1 MTALRALR
9 AHRIVAA
16 IADAA
21 IRWADADFPPRVRVL
36 DGIVART
43 GYSTPVVEYALDT
56 LFGSITAEAIV
67 AVIDDELGGLASLE
81 GFAARDG
88 RPAAHARPVGRVAIV
103 SSRTTIGV
111 AIVPAI
117 FALCAK
123 NEVTV
128 KDREDALVTSFFKTL
143 AQEDTA
149 FAHAAIAHEWKG
161 DDATHGFNA
170 YDAVVA
176 FGSDAT
182 LAQIRER
189 CGSGARFTGFGSK
202 ASAGYIAREDLV
214 DEAAASAIAQGA
226 ARDLVLYETEGCLS
240 LHALFVERGGA
251 LTPQRF
257 GELLAAAVERAGV
270 EFPVGV
276 RDARSSA
283 RLGSQRAMAAFRAAS
298 GQGAC
303 FSDDAGGYL
312 LALDPPLDLPPFF
325 APRALSIH
333 AIDQAAEAG
342 AYLARHGI
350 RLEAIAANGTR
361 EDIVNMAKDAGAA
374 RIARFGELQAP
385 PLAANHGGRMR
396 IGDFV
401 AWITNET

>member
-1 MTALRALR
+1 MTALQTLP
-9 AHRIVAA
+9 AHRIVRA

-21 IRWADADFPPRVRVL
+21 ARWTDADFPPRVRVL
-36 DGIVART
+36 DAIAART
-43 GYSTPVVEYALDT
+43 GYSIPVIEYALDT

-67 AVIDDELGGLASLE
+67 AVIDDELGGLARLD
-81 GFAARDG
+81 GFAARTG
-88 RPAAHARPVGRVAIV
+88 RPTAHARPVGRVAIV

-111 AIVPAI
+111 AIVPAL

-123 NEVTV
+123 NDVTV
-128 KDREDALVTSFFKTL
+128 KDREDALVASFFKTL
-143 AQEDTA
+143 EQEDATFGQA
-149 FAHAAIAHEWKG
+149 ALAHAWKG
-161 DDATHGFNA
+161 DDASHGLDA

-182 LAQIRER
+182 LVQIRER
-189 CGSGARFTGFGSK
+189 CAMGARFIGFGSK

-214 DEAAASAIAQGA
+214 DEAAANVIAHAA

-240 LHALFVERGGA
+240 LHALFLERGGSV
-251 LTPQRF
+251 TPGRF
-257 GELLAAAVERAGV
+257 AELLAAAVERVGV

-276 RDARSSA
+276 RDAGSSA
-283 RLGSQRAMAAFRAAS
+283 RLGSHRAMAAFRAAA

-303 FSDDAGGYL
+303 YSDDAGSYL
-312 LALDPPLDLPPFF
+312 LALDPPLDMPPFF
-325 APRALSIH
+325 SPRSLSIH
-333 AIDQAAEAG
+333 AIDRPAGAG

-350 RLEAIAANGTR
+350 RLEALAANGTR
-361 EDIVNMAKDAGAA
+361 EDIVNMAGDAGAA

-385 PLAANHGGRMR
+385 PLAASHGGRMR